1 VKSIGTVEVDEDVEV
16 INGEAETKIAVEAT
30 NSTGT
35 DPMMRPISRLDPFL
49 AMKGGSGRAVLESL
63 RES

>member
-1 VKSIGTVEVDEDVEV
+1 MKSIGTVEADEDVEV

-49 AMKGGSGRAVLESL
+49 AMKGETAERF
-63 RES
+63 